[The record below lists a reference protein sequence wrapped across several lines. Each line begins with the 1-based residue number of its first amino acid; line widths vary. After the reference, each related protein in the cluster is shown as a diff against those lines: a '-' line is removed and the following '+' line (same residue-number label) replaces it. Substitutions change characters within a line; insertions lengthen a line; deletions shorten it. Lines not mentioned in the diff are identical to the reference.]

1 MRVNGQ
7 VTARLCKSVGKSV
20 GDSNTWQ
27 GIDNTRKWNV
37 TLGTEDVEQFLSDP
51 EGHCEKILQS
61 AETIVGRLRAAPDS
75 VKNIA
80 QQLFSEE
87 CEHLKKQSSE
97 RSLGDGVL
105 AKELLTKWMR
115 RTRWQE
121 TFGRTR
127 HDILIFVTFLKR
139 P

>member
-7 VTARLCKSVGKSV
+7 VTARLCKSVGNSV
-20 GDSNTWQ
+20 EDSNTWQ

-37 TLGTEDVEQFLSDP
+37 TLGTEDVEQFLSNP

-61 AETIVGRLRAAPDS
+61 LLRAAPDS

-97 RSLGDGVL
+97 RPLGDGVL
-105 AKELLTKWMR
+105 AKELLTK
-115 RTRWQE
+115 
-121 TFGRTR
+121 
-127 HDILIFVTFLKR
+127 
-139 P
+139 

>member
-7 VTARLCKSVGKSV
+7 VTARLCKSVGNSV
-20 GDSNTWQ
+20 EDSNTWQ

-61 AETIVGRLRAAPDS
+61 LETIVGRLRAAPDS

-87 CEHLKKQSSE
+87 CEHLRKQSSE
-97 RSLGDGVL
+97 RLLGDGVL
-105 AKELLTKWMR
+105 AKELLTK
-115 RTRWQE
+115 
-121 TFGRTR
+121 
-127 HDILIFVTFLKR
+127 
-139 P
+139 